1 MKWDGHLNEAMNMDS
16 EGIDKE
22 SGLRVTLHKDL
33 PLSAEREGNF
43 STKYK
48 SRGLFQALAVPAKAI
63 VFCQVAGKCQVSVD
77 RGI

>member
-1 MKWDGHLNEAMNMDS
+1 MNMDS

-33 PLSAEREGNF
+33 PLWAEGEEGNF

-48 SRGLFQALAVPAKAI
+48 SEGLFQTLAVPAKAI
-63 VFCQVAGKCQVSVD
+63 VFCQVAGKMSSF
-77 RGI
+77 RR